1 MDKISRRMG
10 GKVREYPVYTVE
22 EAPFEAMYWK
32 QADNGDWAKTDD
44 GYVAECVSRKEY
56 TDAKGRVKTLVKLTC
71 GVQWVTNTSTL
82 LYEPNKEVNIYSM
95 VKPKPWQEREAKKSR
110 TKNAVSSYVTQVV
123 HGQKPDW
130 EQIGKI
136 YRPDQKNPP
145 ATVRRL
151 FKQEVIRNMIE
162 EKLKEVLISKGIDK
176 GFVLDTM
183 LNAIEI
189 AREKQDV
196 SNILR
201 AAENFIDLLEMRP
214 NKKITTDTLQIDMTN
229 QIIDQIETEEKKLV
243 ASRKTESTD
252 VPHDEVPV

>member
-1 MDKISRRMG
+1 
-10 GKVREYPVYTVE
+10 
-22 EAPFEAMYWK
+22 
-32 QADNGDWAKTDD
+32 
-44 GYVAECVSRKEY
+44 
-56 TDAKGRVKTLVKLTC
+56 
-71 GVQWVTNTSTL
+71 
-82 LYEPNKEVNIYSM
+82 
-95 VKPKPWQEREAKKSR
+95 
-110 TKNAVSSYVTQVV
+110 
-123 HGQKPDW
+123 
-130 EQIGKI
+130 
-136 YRPDQKNPP
+136 
-145 ATVRRL
+145 
-151 FKQEVIRNMIE
+151 MIE